1 MRKSLIDQCY
11 VTAVE
16 SKYGISGCC
25 FYRTFPPR
33 LEKEVLPCFTII
45 FIQNAHNISLESALL
60 FELQSIMRSPEKP
73 FLVPAAT
80 LALFCAI
87 QFFNQAWKF
96 QEDFLTLVTFHLQAE
111 KCLPCPLQHQSVA
124 QLWLLPTNNFSQK
137 ISVQFFLWRW
147 RLLEFRAY
155 LTGVLVTFPH
165 SRWSD
170 EAQVGERHDK
180 NDKKFHSRVPKKGTC
195 IWGKPLFEKWFV
207 QMGIAR
213 CGVGPLGP
221 LELALKPTSVSSI
234 NWPRSNFC
242 FYAHLS

>member
-111 KCLPCPLQHQSVA
+111 KCLPCSLQHQSVA

-180 NDKKFHSRVPKKGTC
+180 DDKKFHSCVTQKRNVHMREAPFWKVVRANGHC
-195 IWGKPLFEKWFV
+195 PVWGW
-207 QMGIAR
+207 G
-213 CGVGPLGP
+213 
-221 LELALKPTSVSSI
+221 
-234 NWPRSNFC
+234 
-242 FYAHLS
+242 